1 MRGPKVPRIDHLC
14 PYCGGFAGDAMEMQ
28 ITVGERRCGPMS
40 TLTRKDYR
48 GPFADLFDW
57 LESPLTMLHPMS
69 AQAMRMED
77 YVKDG
82 RYVVRAELP
91 GLDPEKELDVKVASG
106 VLSIKADRH
115 EHAEDKH
122 HSEFRY
128 GSFARH
134 IALPASADEEHIQAS
149 YDKGILEVVVDL
161 KTKGSPATERKI
173 PVQPI
178 QHIRPS

>member
-1 MRGPKVPRIDHLC
+1 
-14 PYCGGFAGDAMEMQ
+14 
-28 ITVGERRCGPMS
+28 MS
-40 TLTRKDYR
+40 TLARKDFR
-48 GPFADLFDW
+48 RPFADLFDW

-77 YVKDG
+77 YIKDG

-91 GLDPEKELDVKVASG
+91 GLDPEKELDVKVANG
-106 VLSIKADRH
+106 ILSIKADRQQ
-115 EHAEDKH
+115 HAEDKH

-161 KTKGSPATERKI
+161 KVNEPAETERKI
-173 PVQPI
+173 PVRPI
-178 QHIRPS
+178 QHIKPS